1 VFGDAK
7 PGAVIVTTPNSEYN
21 VVYEGLTG
29 MRHPDHRFEWD
40 RARFAQW
47 SDAVAASYG
56 YAVERAGIGA
66 VDAAFGTPTQM
77 AVFTRER
84 ASRA

>member
-1 VFGDAK
+1 
-7 PGAVIVTTPNSEYN
+7 
-21 VVYEGLTG
+21 

-47 SDAVAASYG
+47 SDRVADAYG
-56 YAVERAGIGA
+56 YSVERTGIGA
-66 VDAAFGTPTQM
+66 VDEAFGTPTQM

-84 ASRA
+84 G